1 MPCTDPRPSS
11 VENCGTE
18 ADRLDCVVD
27 KTFVNLASL
36 FADRVEWKVS
46 VEVDVHSAKTVEEI
60 VARAKRMKAMFQE
73 LAIAVSDKILFK
85 VPATWK
91 GIEAVR
97 RLEEEGIHCH
107 VTHVYCLEQ
116 AALAIRAN
124 AALLQTYVGRTNTWY
139 ASRAAETKANCL
151 GEGVDPSLVGVE
163 LTRQIDAL
171 VRCHKGKTKIIA
183 ASVRNR
189 EEAIA
194 LAGCDFLLLN
204 ERVIAALNE
213 KPSADKV
220 RTIHW
225 FPYDRFRVVNAD
237 P

>member
-1 MPCTDPRPSS
+1 
-11 VENCGTE
+11 
-18 ADRLDCVVD
+18 
-27 KTFVNLASL
+27 
-36 FADRVEWKVS
+36 
-46 VEVDVHSAKTVEEI
+46 
-60 VARAKRMKAMFQE
+60 
-73 LAIAVSDKILFK
+73 
-85 VPATWK
+85 
-91 GIEAVR
+91 
-97 RLEEEGIHCH
+97 
-107 VTHVYCLEQ
+107 
-116 AALAIRAN
+116 
-124 AALLQTYVGRTNTWY
+124 
-139 ASRAAETKANCL
+139 
-151 GEGVDPSLVGVE
+151 
-163 LTRQIDAL
+163 

>member
-1 MPCTDPRPSS
+1 MLCTDPRPSS

-18 ADRLDCVVD
+18 ADLLDCVVD

-36 FADRVEWKVS
+36 FADRVEGKVS

-163 LTRQIDAL
+163 LTR
-171 VRCHKGKTKIIA
+171 
-183 ASVRNR
+183 
-189 EEAIA
+189 
-194 LAGCDFLLLN
+194 
-204 ERVIAALNE
+204 
-213 KPSADKV
+213 
-220 RTIHW
+220 
-225 FPYDRFRVVNAD
+225 
-237 P
+237 